1 MTANGT
7 TPTCTR
13 SKVDL
18 TAQCSTKWLVIRR
31 IIVQLVTII
40 VIPDTL
46 HGVYQQQY
54 SLNECSRIHP
64 VDYLQSKLYV
74 QKIQKPNKLGFKVPP
89 FGSTFTL
96 KFK

>member
-13 SKVDL
+13 SEVDL
-18 TAQCSTKWLVIRR
+18 TAQSSTKWLTKR
-31 IIVQLVTII
+31 IIVQLVTIT
-40 VIPDTL
+40 VIPDIL
-46 HGVYQQQY
+46 HGVYRQQY

-89 FGSTFTL
+89 FGSTFTV